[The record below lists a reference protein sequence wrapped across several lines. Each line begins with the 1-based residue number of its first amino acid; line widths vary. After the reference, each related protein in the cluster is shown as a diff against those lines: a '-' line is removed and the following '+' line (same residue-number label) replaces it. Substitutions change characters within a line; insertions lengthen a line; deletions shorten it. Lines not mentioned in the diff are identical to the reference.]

1 MSHDIGM
8 SPTGHG
14 EGPPSDTAT
23 PGFEAWGL
31 LVFGLRHPPRYGR
44 ADETWTRGCT
54 GQRSCLCSLRLL
66 PTSSLRVCRG
76 AFCMKATNAMAGST

>member
-1 MSHDIGM
+1 MSNDIGM

-31 LVFGLRHPPRYGR
+31 LVLGRSAQMFRSWPVLCPPNHQKPVTPDNHGR
-44 ADETWTRGCT
+44 
-54 GQRSCLCSLRLL
+54 L
-66 PTSSLRVCRG
+66 TS
-76 AFCMKATNAMAGST
+76 